1 MSVKP
6 LYMFFI
12 GLFDLY
18 KEYSDYLISF
28 LSFSELFLAINWANE
43 IGNLQ
48 RIWFGI
54 SIFTP
59 CPCWFLLC
67 AADYLLSSSGISV
80 VSGCSFS
87 NNVLISNLGTAFLG
101 VTSLG
106 VTKSE
111 SSSTFNSYNLVHY
124 RDYTQSIIMTVHFH
138 DFFVIFLYASFLVFF
153 LISLSIPF
161 LNSLKLTF
169 ALLMLI
175 FLFINLK

>member
-28 LSFSELFLAINWANE
+28 LSFSELFPAINWANE

-48 RIWFGI
+48 SIWFGI

-87 NNVLISNLGTAFLG
+87 NNVLISNLGTDFL
-101 VTSLG
+101 VLLLLEWQNQNHLLLHHLIHIIWYIIVIILSPL
-106 VTKSE
+106 SW
-111 SSSTFNSYNLVHY
+111 
-124 RDYTQSIIMTVHFH
+124 QSIFMTSSL
-138 DFFVIFLYASFLVFF
+138 FFCMPV
-153 LISLSIPF
+153 
-161 LNSLKLTF
+161 
-169 ALLMLI
+169 
-175 FLFINLK
+175 FLFPF